1 MVRNRCT
8 AAVMEVSSHAL
19 HQGRTAGLPFDV
31 GVFTNLSG
39 DHLDYHGTPDAYGEA
54 KATLL
59 RSLPAAGW
67 AVVNMDDPAA
77 SRMTNGCR
85 ARVLS
90 CSLADPRADCRARIH
105 HQSITGIDAEF
116 SGPWGS
122 FDVQLPLAGR
132 HNVANALEA
141 SAACFTLGVDRST
154 LPDALAC
161 CPAPPGRLE
170 PVTEPGDPV
179 TVLVDYAH
187 TDDALANVLRTLRPL
202 VPDGASLRVV
212 FGCGGDRDRTK
223 RPRMGQVA
231 AQLADELYVTSDNPR
246 TEDPQAI
253 IDEITK
259 GIPGLRWP
267 DTVLLVDR
275 KLAIES
281 AIDRTR
287 PGDVVLIAGKGHEP
301 YQIVGSEKRPFDDR
315 LTAAEALAHHRS
327 VAKA

>member
-1 MVRNRCT
+1 
-8 AAVMEVSSHAL
+8 
-19 HQGRTAGLPFDV
+19 V

-39 DHLDYHGTPDAYGEA
+39 DHLDYHGTLSAYGEA

-59 RSLPAAGW
+59 RTLPPEGW
-67 AVVNMDDPAA
+67 AVVNLDDPAA
-77 SRMTNGCR
+77 SRMTDGCR

-90 CSLADPRADCRARIH
+90 CSLVDPGADCHAAIRR
-105 HQSITGIDAEF
+105 QSITGIDATF
-116 SGPWGS
+116 TGPWGS
-122 FDVQLPLAGR
+122 FELHLPLAGR

-141 SAACFTLGVDRST
+141 AAACFALGVKQAPLRDG
-154 LPDALAC
+154 LAC
-161 CPAPPGRLE
+161 CTAPPGRLE

-246 TEDPQAI
+246 TEEPQAI
-253 IDEITK
+253 IDDIAR

-267 DTVLLVDR
+267 DTVMLVDR
-275 KLAIES
+275 KLAIEA

-301 YQIVGSEKRPFDDR
+301 YQIIGTEKRPFDDR
-315 LTAAEALAHHRS
+315 VTAAEALAHLRS
-327 VAKA
+327 VVTA